1 MSVSRI
7 DILNQKFA
15 RSMRGYNVQ
24 EVDRF
29 MQDVA
34 DTMGRLSEIR
44 SGLEARVTE
53 LEARLRDYKDRESAL
68 RDTMLTAQKVTDE
81 LKSTAQREAQLIIDA
96 AYAKAENLINQ
107 GHQRLA
113 KLHEEINASKK
124 MRAQF
129 EMKVQAV
136 IDAHQQLLDMS
147 RKEEEQRDAVE
158 KKVAYLKTN
167 NG

>member
-7 DILNQKFA
+7 DILNQKFT
-15 RSMRGYNVQ
+15 RSLRGYDAT
-24 EVDRF
+24 EVDRY
-29 MQDVA
+29 MLDMA
-34 DTMGRLSEIR
+34 DTIGRLSEDR

-53 LEARLRDYKDRESAL
+53 LEARLRDYKDRENAL
-68 RDTMLTAQKVTDE
+68 RDTLLTAQKVTDE
-81 LKSTAQREAQLIIDA
+81 LKATAQREAQLIIDA
-96 AYAKAENLINQ
+96 AYSKAENLINQ

-113 KLHEEINASKK
+113 KIHEEINASKK

-136 IDAHQQLLDMS
+136 INSHQQLIEMS
-147 RKEEEQRDAVE
+147 RKEEEQYDTME

>member
-7 DILNQKFA
+7 DILNQKF
-15 RSMRGYNVQ
+15 SKSLRGYDVQ
-24 EVDRF
+24 EVDRC

-34 DTMGRLSEIR
+34 DTLGQMGEVR
-44 SGLEARVTE
+44 SGLEARVAE
-53 LEARLRDYKDRESAL
+53 LEARLRDYKERESAL
-68 RDTMLTAQKVTDE
+68 RDTLITAQKMTDE
-81 LKSTAQREAQLIIDA
+81 LKATAQREAQLIIDA

-113 KLHEEINASKK
+113 KIHEEINASKK

-136 IDAHQQLLDMS
+136 IDSHQQLIELG
-147 RKEEEQRDAVE
+147 RKEDEQLEAME
-158 KKVAYLKTN
+158 KKVAYLKAN